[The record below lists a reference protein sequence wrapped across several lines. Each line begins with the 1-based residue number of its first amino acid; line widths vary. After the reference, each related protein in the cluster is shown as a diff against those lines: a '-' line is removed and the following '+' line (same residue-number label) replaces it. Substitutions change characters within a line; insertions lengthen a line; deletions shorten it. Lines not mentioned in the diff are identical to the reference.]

1 MDRASPARR
10 LPVVLFVARL
20 ATAAALA
27 IAPAAAT
34 ITAATGGRRPA
45 TWGRPAAETAAGRPA
60 AETAAGRPAAETA
73 AATRAA
79 EATAAARGAI
89 TTRAT
94 LPLARLVDTQ
104 PATVDLATVER
115 LDGGLSVGRGFHF
128 DKRKAPRSSGLAISH
143 HRHAPDGPPI
153 FLEDGAQPVL
163 RR

>member
-45 TWGRPAAETAAGRPA
+45 TWGRPA